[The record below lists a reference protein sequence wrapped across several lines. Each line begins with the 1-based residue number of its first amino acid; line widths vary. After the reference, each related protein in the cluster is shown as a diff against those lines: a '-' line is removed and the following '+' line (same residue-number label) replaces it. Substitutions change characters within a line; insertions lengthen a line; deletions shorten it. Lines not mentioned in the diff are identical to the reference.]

1 MSELFDT
8 IEMKALDSAE
18 RERIAF
24 EEKMAERKRAAKA
37 KRDKATRTLL
47 TRTGISAAICA
58 ALWLA
63 GKFDLM
69 ADNLVLCLY
78 AAIFSWLCIWIG
90 AWVQFMF
97 CKGGLLEC

>member
-1 MSELFDT
+1 MGELFDT
-8 IEMKALDSAE
+8 INMKALDSAE
-18 RERIAF
+18 LERAAY
-24 EEKMAERKRAAKA
+24 EEKQAERKRATKA
-37 KRDKATRTLL
+37 KRAKATRTLL

-78 AAIFSWLCIWIG
+78 AAIFSWLCIWVG
-90 AWVQFMF
+90 A
-97 CKGGLLEC
+97 